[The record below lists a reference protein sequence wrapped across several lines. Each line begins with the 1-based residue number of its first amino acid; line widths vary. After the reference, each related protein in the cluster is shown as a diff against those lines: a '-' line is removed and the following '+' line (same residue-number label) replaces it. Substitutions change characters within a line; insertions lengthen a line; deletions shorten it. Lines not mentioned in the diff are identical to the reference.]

1 MKNKLLVCLLAFTMI
16 LSLSACGDKQPAVS
30 LAGGS
35 SSSAAESSSEP
46 SGSISEPASGS
57 EGMTVLMSSQLVLT
71 WNLPRPAETITTPE
85 LLQEVWL
92 A

>member
-57 EGMTVLMSSQLVLT
+57 EERTDDSIDVLT
-71 WNLPRPAETITTPE
+71 VGTNMEFATPS
-85 LLQEVWL
+85 
-92 A
+92 